1 MRSCP
6 LSTVYRRHCLVLG
19 MIVVVV
25 VNLVLL
31 WRVMFWNKETSPAL
45 EATFIR
51 SATKTSHLDVVS
63 DHSNLRLRDEKLEDN
78 ILESTSRTLLGNLSD
93 ILKTSSTKH
102 GVKGTQW
109 LPTEEVKLRVRA
121 DHDHVHWKD
130 NHWSLQDYIKV
141 RKI

>member
-1 MRSCP
+1 MNWQSSELDMRSC
-6 LSTVYRRHCLVLG
+6 LLCTVYRRHCLVLG

-31 WRVMFWNKETSPAL
+31 WRVMFWNKETSSAL

-78 ILESTSRTLLGNLSD
+78 ILESTSRTLHVNLSD
-93 ILKTSSTKH
+93 MKTSSTKH
-102 GVKGTQW
+102 GVKRTQW
-109 LPTEEVKLRVRA
+109 LPTEEVRELKL
-121 DHDHVHWKD
+121 
-130 NHWSLQDYIKV
+130 
-141 RKI
+141 

>member
-1 MRSCP
+1 MA
-6 LSTVYRRHCLVLG
+6 L
-19 MIVVVV
+19 V

-51 SATKTSHLDVVS
+51 STTKTSHLDVVS

-78 ILESTSRTLLGNLSD
+78 ILESTSRTLLGNLSG

-102 GVKGTQW
+102 AVKETQW
-109 LPTEEVKLRVRA
+109 LPTEEVRELKL
-121 DHDHVHWKD
+121 
-130 NHWSLQDYIKV
+130 
-141 RKI
+141 